1 MSDEIKDEES
11 NAQMTETDVRKNAAT
26 PVEPSM
32 TGCRR
37 IKLEAVHEIVANNEL
52 CEGIGAAWRLFLRL
66 LLLENGVICNKSQLI
81 AEKMGTNEKTL
92 RNWISTLEETQV
104 AIKVNHGKSIEVKL
118 CEPYLGYA
126 LLPDVPPQSAATIV
140 AEPQDTPTLALMK
153 TIRQASEAAGAK
165 VEIRITLP

>member
-1 MSDEIKDEES
+1 MHDEIKDEES
-11 NAQMTETDVRKNAAT
+11 NAQMAETYARINAAT
-26 PVEPSM
+26 PDEASA
-32 TGCRR
+32 TERRR

-92 RNWISTLEETQV
+92 RNWIGTLVESKV
-104 AIKVNHGKSIEVKL
+104 AFKVNHGKSIEVKL

-126 LLPDVPPQSAATIV
+126 LLPDALPQPAVVA
-140 AEPQDTPTLALMK
+140 AEPQDPPKLALLK
-153 TIRQASEAAGAK
+153 TIQLASDAAGAK
-165 VEIRITLP
+165 VQISITMP